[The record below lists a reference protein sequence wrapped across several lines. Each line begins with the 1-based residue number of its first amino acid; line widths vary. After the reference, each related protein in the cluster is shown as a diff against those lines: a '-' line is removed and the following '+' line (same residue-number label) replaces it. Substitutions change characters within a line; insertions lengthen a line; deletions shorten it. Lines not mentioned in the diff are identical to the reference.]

1 MMALPHTFSLPTRR
15 IAEAMLALLVTAN
28 SACGASVSEGAATCP
43 VRAPASLRIVA
54 TEHMNPNARG
64 EGLPTELRL
73 YQVRSEHALDALS
86 FENVW
91 RNGGTALGESLVSE
105 ETLTLYPG
113 ETITRPLHLEDGA
126 THLAAVVIVREP
138 EGRAW
143 TVSAPLQGTGTEACP
158 ASPAITLRVDGP
170 RIESFASEEGQ

>member
-1 MMALPHTFSLPTRR
+1 MKSFPSTFALPARR
-15 IAEAMLALLVTAN
+15 RAQAMLALLV
-28 SACGASVSEGAATCP
+28 SASFGCGASVSEAPTCP
-43 VRAPASLRIVA
+43 VRAPASLRIIA
-54 TEHMNPNARG
+54 TDHMNPNAQG

-86 FENVW
+86 FEDIW

-113 ETITRPLHLEDGA
+113 ETITRPLHLEEGA

-143 TVSAPLQGTGTEACP
+143 TVSAALQAAGTEACP
-158 ASPAITLRVDGP
+158 TSPAITLRVDGP
-170 RIESFASEEGQ
+170 RIESFVSEEGS